1 MTRTLTV
8 LLLLAVL
15 ALGSPVRAQP
25 VPGLTPNRDAIP
37 KPQVDGPA
45 TGGAPSWEETGRHF
59 KITAVYDGRR
69 VKPLRVV
76 AGKGT
81 ARSYLSGRPD
91 IVVLLRDGS
100 NNVLRQFNLPDPLE
114 VRVRDRDAA
123 QLRGVPEPTMDT
135 RDGPF
140 RGGVLTV
147 PDRGIAAE
155 HTMRRKTAQFDVFV
169 PRLDGAKWLE
179 FRANKTTGRLLG
191 KVDLGKVQ

>member
-1 MTRTLTV
+1 MTRTLTM

-15 ALGSPVRAQP
+15 ALGSPVWAQP
-25 VPGLTPNRDAIP
+25 VPVLTPNRDA
-37 KPQVDGPA
+37 PQVAGPA
-45 TGGAPSWEETGRHF
+45 TGGAPSWEDTGRHF

-100 NNVLRQFNLPDPLE
+100 KNVLRQFNLPDPLE
-114 VRVRDRDAA
+114 VRVRDRYAA

-140 RGGVLTV
+140 RGGVL
-147 PDRGIAAE
+147 DRGIPAE